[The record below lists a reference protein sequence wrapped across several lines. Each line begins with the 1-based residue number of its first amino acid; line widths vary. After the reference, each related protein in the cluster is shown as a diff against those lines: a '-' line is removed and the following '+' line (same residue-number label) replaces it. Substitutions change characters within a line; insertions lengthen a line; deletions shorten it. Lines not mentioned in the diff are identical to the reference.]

1 MSKSLLSF
9 VLSFCVVV
17 LTSFGVT
24 ASENLTEAPNTD
36 YAATS
41 FEFNSRSVVTEPSIS
56 FDVRSGVASGQ
67 GTSSFTPDVI
77 PIPHRN
83 QTSSQPAHP
92 MSTHSDDNRIKAI
105 LSNLRWISNGNEP
118 HEFESANFG
127 VVTEVG
133 DAYCCFKVGLI
144 TDIRLSFA
152 NYYFHISEHRVSGW
166 KDSNTFYVALN
177 GQYA

>member
-24 ASENLTEAPNTD
+24 ASENIASENI
-36 YAATS
+36 S
-41 FEFNSRSVVTEPSIS
+41 SSIS
-56 FDVRSGVASGQ
+56 FDVSSGVASGQ
-67 GTSSFTPDVI
+67 GASSFTPDI
-77 PIPHRN
+77 AQNPHRT

-133 DAYCCFKVGLI
+133 DAYCCFKAGLI
-144 TDIRLSFA
+144 TDIPLSFA
-152 NYYFHISEHRVSGW
+152 NYYYFHINDHRVSGW

-177 GQYA
+177 GHYA